1 MQNES
6 TGIISRL
13 YQAVVLLV
21 LGCVILHYGRSL
33 FIPLSYAI
41 FISFLLQPVAV
52 WFEKKGWGRDVSIVV
67 AMCLFSIVAGLIVS
81 FIVSRI
87 ALFIHDWPVI
97 KISLLEMGNSLENML
112 ITKTEMNPELIHS
125 WMMSFRSGLSINP
138 SPGMGATAISL
149 GLGLIMVLLIP
160 VYVYLILHYR
170 KLLVEALTLLFP
182 SGQRKQVY
190 DVIKMSVS
198 TYYGFIKGML
208 IVYLIVGILNTC
220 GLLILGIPHPIVF
233 GFLTAV
239 MTIIPYV
246 GIVIAG
252 AMPVVYGWIAF
263 HSIWYPLGV
272 IAVFTFVQYLEA
284 NIIFPWA
291 VGRRLQLNT
300 LITLIV
306 IIAGGIVWGAS
317 GMILFIPLA
326 AILKLIADRL
336 PGWEGLARVLGN

>member
-1 MQNES
+1 MQKEHS
-6 TGIISRL
+6 GTITRL
-13 YQAVVLLV
+13 YQVVALLV
-21 LGCVILHYGRSL
+21 LSCVILHYGRSL

-52 WFEKKGWGRDVSIVV
+52 WFEKKGWGRDASIVA
-67 AMCLFSIVAGLIVS
+67 AMLLFLIVAGLIVS

-97 KISLLEMGNSLENML
+97 KMSLIEMGNSLEQML
-112 ITKTEMNPELIHS
+112 ITKTEINPQLIHS
-125 WMMSFRSGLSINP
+125 WMIALRSGLSINP
-138 SPGMGATAISL
+138 SPGMSATAINL
-149 GLGLIMVLLIP
+149 GLGLIMIFLIP

-170 KLLVEALTLLFP
+170 QLLVESLTLLFP
-182 SGQRKQVY
+182 AGQRKQVY
-190 DVIKMSVS
+190 DVIRLSVS
-198 TYYGFIKGML
+198 TYYGFIKGMIL
-208 IVYLIVGILNTC
+208 VYLIVGILNTC

-252 AMPVVYGWIAF
+252 AMPVVYAWIAF
-263 HSIWYPLGV
+263 QSIWYPLGV

-300 LITLIV
+300 LVTLIV

-326 AILKLIADRL
+326 AILKLVADRL
-336 PGWEGLARVLGN
+336 PGWEGLAKVLGN